1 MEVLQKFWSI
11 VGTLGADV
19 FIKMGVMGIAIFA
32 ISYFL
37 YGKIPTILKVALL
50 LAVVGIFG
58 KYNEYI
64 EDSGYH
70 LFMLLIF
77 GYYVVCSFGYTKMLS
92 NAKEYASLNGGG
104 GIR

>member
-19 FIKMGVMGIAIFA
+19 FIKMGVTGIAIFA

-37 YGKIPTILKVALL
+37 YGKIPTILKAVLL

-58 KYNEYI
+58 KYSEYI
-64 EDSGYH
+64 KDSGYH
-70 LFMLLIF
+70 LFILLIF

-92 NAKEYASLNGGG
+92 NVQKCASLNRGGG
-104 GIR
+104 N